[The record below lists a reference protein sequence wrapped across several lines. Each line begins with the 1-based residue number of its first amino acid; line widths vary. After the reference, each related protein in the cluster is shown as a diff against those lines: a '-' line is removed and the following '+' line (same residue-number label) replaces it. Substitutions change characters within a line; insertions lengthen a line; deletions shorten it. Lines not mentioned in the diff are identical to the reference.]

1 MRLDVRHLDLVLTI
15 AEVGSLRRAG
25 ARLHLT
31 QPAVTA
37 QLKRIEQ
44 HVGGDLF
51 VRLPDGVT
59 PTLTGALFIRDATRI
74 RADLQGMTR
83 AARSALHAEAAT
95 PVRVGGVPAQQ
106 FSLLIGALGA
116 LMPERGTTSRTVRR
130 TDTVTALLASGE
142 LDVAV
147 LRRFPG
153 TPVTLPPGVEHR
165 LLLTEPIFVGVSLHH
180 RLSGAGRIPLNDL
193 ADDAWVMPHFD
204 DSGMNDHVAEACRG
218 TGFEQH
224 VAHVTDEAHVAFALT
239 AAGDAVCVLYPLGRA
254 RESLA
259 TLTLTGDL
267 LVRDLV
273 LAWRTDSPVAPAVD
287 ALCAHIAKGYLA
299 LVEAD
304 DVYAQWWQ
312 RGGAELA
319 VP

>member
-1 MRLDVRHLDLVLTI
+1 MRLEIRHLDLVLAI
-15 AEVGSLRRAG
+15 AEAGSLRRAA
-25 ARLHLT
+25 ARLHLS
-31 QPAVTA
+31 QPAVSA

-44 HVGGDLF
+44 HVGGELF
-51 VRLPDGVT
+51 VRLPDGVV
-59 PTLTGALFIRDATRI
+59 PTLAGTLFVRDGARI
-74 RADLQGMTR
+74 RTDLEELTR
-83 AARSALHAEAAT
+83 TVRRALHADAAT

-106 FSLLIGALGA
+106 FSLLIRALA
-116 LMPERGTTSRTVRR
+116 VLLPERGTTSRTVRR
-130 TDTVTALLASGE
+130 TDTVTGLLASGE

-153 TPVTLPPGVEHR
+153 TSVTLPPGIAYRV
-165 LLLTEPIFVGVSLHH
+165 LLTEPIFVGVSLDH
-180 RLSGAGRIPLNDL
+180 RLSGARRIALNDL
-193 ADDAWVMPHFD
+193 ADDVWVMPHPD
-204 DSGMNDHVAEACRG
+204 DSGMNGYVADTCRR
-218 TGFEQH
+218 TGFEQRVGH
-224 VAHVTDEAHVAFALT
+224 ITDEAHIAFALT
-239 AAGDAVCVLYPLGRA
+239 AAGDAVCVLYPLGKA

-259 TLTLTGDL
+259 TLTLAGDP

-287 ALCAHIAKGYLA
+287 ALCAHISEGYLA

-312 RGGAELA
+312 QGGAELA